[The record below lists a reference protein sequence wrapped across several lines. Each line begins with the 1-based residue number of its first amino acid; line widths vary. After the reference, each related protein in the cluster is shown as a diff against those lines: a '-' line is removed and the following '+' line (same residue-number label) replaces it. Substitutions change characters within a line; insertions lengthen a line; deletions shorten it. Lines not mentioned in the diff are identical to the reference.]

1 MNFKNVKV
9 TRLDTSSEP
18 SFKDIQTKEAFQ
30 ELILFTEKE
39 IKVLKS
45 IKQSIKDR
53 LEEERKSS
61 EKLKKMAQSSR
72 SNLLNDFIIEKV

>member
-1 MNFKNVKV
+1 MKV
-9 TRLDTSSEP
+9 TRLDTSSE
-18 SFKDIQTKEAFQ
+18 SSYKDIQTKEAFQ

>member
-1 MNFKNVKV
+1 VNFKNVKV

-30 ELILFTEKE
+30 ELIFFTEKE

>member
-30 ELILFTEKE
+30 ELIFFTEKE

>member
-1 MNFKNVKV
+1 MNLKNVKV

-53 LEEERKSS
+53 LEEECKSS

>member
-1 MNFKNVKV
+1 VKV

-30 ELILFTEKE
+30 ELIFFTEKE

>member
-1 MNFKNVKV
+1 VKV
-9 TRLDTSSEP
+9 TRLDTSSE
-18 SFKDIQTKEAFQ
+18 SSYKDIQTKEAFQ